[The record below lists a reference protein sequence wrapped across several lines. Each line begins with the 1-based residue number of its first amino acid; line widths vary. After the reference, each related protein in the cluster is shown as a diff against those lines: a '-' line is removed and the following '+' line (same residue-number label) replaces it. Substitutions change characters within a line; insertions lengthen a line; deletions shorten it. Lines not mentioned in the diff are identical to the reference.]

1 MATLLSL
8 PSEIV
13 LHIIEELLPDDD
25 IPRFASSCKRI
36 QVLSRKSLTAYSEYK
51 KKYPK
56 VKFYRCPEKD
66 NRSNLPAVLQHTFA
80 DQRIAT
86 YPPSMIL
93 ESPICS
99 MDCAHWFGYNPG
111 IGDNDH
117 SNDEAKRFGNIENL
131 NGLGTQFD
139 NGTLKT
145 KDETTDQRLGA
156 GRVWLCEYVFVP
168 LVEMLPSCVE
178 TVRLEGPLHMRG
190 VNLLLTDLRTAK
202 GRRLRCLKTIVVRGV
217 RSPSA
222 LMLKSAKVW
231 MEKCAAVGICL
242 DFEWNKWFSDIIGRG

>member
-13 LHIIEELLPDDD
+13 LNIIEELLPDD
-25 IPRFASSCKRI
+25 ILSFSSSCKRM
-36 QVLSRKSLTAYSEYK
+36 QALSRKSLSSYHEYK
-51 KKYPK
+51 KKYPE
-56 VKFYRCPEKD
+56 VKFYGCPEKD
-66 NRSNLPAVLQHTFA
+66 NRSDLPAVLQHTFA

-99 MDCAHWFGYNPG
+99 MDCAHWFEYNPG

-117 SNDEAKRFGNIENL
+117 SNEEAKKFASIEEL
-131 NGLGTQFD
+131 NGLGTRFD
-139 NGTLKT
+139 NGTMRT
-145 KDETTDQRLGA
+145 KDETADQRLGA
-156 GRVWLCEYVFVP
+156 GRVWLCEYILVP

-190 VNLLLTDLRTAK
+190 VDLLLTDLTTAK

-231 MEKCAAVGICL
+231 MERCAAIGIYL